1 MIEEKNFKEFNKAT
15 KKNYK
20 FKKFYD
26 NLFFAKIDNNKLG
39 DFDSIVD
46 SAGIYAYTYP
56 NYDRVLFEMVYKLT
70 GGHFDSAMIGS
81 IIEEKFVYFHKDKTP
96 YEITALPDSLKNKLN
111 KDDFNR

>member
-46 SAGIYAYTYP
+46 SAGIYAYT
-56 NYDRVLFEMVYKLT
+56 
-70 GGHFDSAMIGS
+70 
-81 IIEEKFVYFHKDKTP
+81 KTP